1 MYEIPHRIK
10 TPLLIVA
17 MLDLISHRNHHH
29 HGPHHHAPQIDMT
42 RVHWVNEGSCLCNK
56 EDSRFKSR
64 DSQAGE
70 TNK

>member
-1 MYEIPHRIK
+1 MLE
-10 TPLLIVA
+10 LIG
-17 MLDLISHRNHHH
+17 HQNHHH
-29 HGPHHHAPQIDMT
+29 HGPHPHAPQIDMT
-42 RVHWVNEGSCLCNK
+42 WVHWVNEGSCLCNK